1 MKKGLSRLWVAAAAA
16 ASLAGFGF
24 FALVFIPHMNVYIF
38 ILSPI
43 LLAVHQIPAAVIF
56 ALWKR
61 RRRREA
67 AAKEEKEKNSPEE
80 PPLS

>member
-1 MKKGLSRLWVAAAAA
+1 MKTGWSRIWVAAAAA
-16 ASLAGFGF
+16 ASLAGFGL
-24 FALVFIPHMNVYIF
+24 FAFLFIPHMNVYIF

-43 LLAVHQIPAAVIF
+43 LLAVHQIPAVVIF

-67 AAKEEKEKNSPEE
+67 AAEEEAEIIPGD
-80 PPLS
+80 PAP